1 MSPVPPVATIGVLL
15 RIAVYLVTP
24 LTTTNPSPNVTG
36 ATTGTMHF
44 ISACH
49 NLSLIP
55 PHTSHLLLPPP
66 LLRLTLLAMVV
77 ATMAATT
84 VIALAIV
91 MGMDTTMVQ
100 AMGME
105 TVVMAGAGAG
115 GLRNLPISDLFS

>member
-15 RIAVYLVTP
+15 RIAVYLATP

-36 ATTGTMHF
+36 DTTGTMHF

-84 VIALAIV
+84 VMALAIV
-91 MGMDTTMVQ
+91 MGMDTAMVQ